1 MSLRWIIKVESFD
14 SLSKIRFFTI
24 FENFSQFFRNFF
36 LKITILFQMYS
47 LSTFW
52 HWSIW
57 LLLFHIAVITPS
69 PDSRFVLQTVH
80 PCLNPKPWLY
90 WVNIVPSS
98 NKIFTLRVTP
108 GSDLIDHM
116 GRGQPGVKWPSR
128 EAFGSSNRK
137 WEIITAQIFSRSFPQ
152 TENFSHSTLL

>member
-1 MSLRWIIKVESFD
+1 
-14 SLSKIRFFTI
+14 
-24 FENFSQFFRNFF
+24 
-36 LKITILFQMYS
+36 MYS

-69 PDSRFVLQTVH
+69 PDSRYVLISSPDRTEWSVH
-80 PCLNPKPWLY
+80 PCFNPNPEPY

-98 NKIFTLRVTP
+98 NEIFTLRVTP

-116 GRGQPGVKWPSR
+116 DRGQPGVKWPSR
-128 EAFGSSNRK
+128 EGFGSSNRK
-137 WEIITAQIFSRSFPQ
+137 WAQIFSRSFPQ
-152 TENFSHSTLL
+152 TENFIQPNYKLYKFLNYEQFMTWWVLSVWELYYYS

>member
-1 MSLRWIIKVESFD
+1 MDYQSFA
-14 SLSKIRFFTI
+14 LKISFFTI
-24 FENFSQFFRNFF
+24 FAIFFASFFS
-36 LKITILFQMYS
+36 KITILFQMYS

-69 PDSRFVLQTVH
+69 PDSRYVLNSSPDRSEWSVNPCFNPQTI
-80 PCLNPKPWLY
+80 PY

-98 NKIFTLRVTP
+98 NEIFTLRVTP

-116 GRGQPGVKWPSR
+116 DRGQPGVKWPSR
-128 EAFGSSNRK
+128 EGFGSSNRK
-137 WEIITAQIFSRSFPQ
+137 WAQIFQGHFLELKISFSL
-152 TENFSHSTLL
+152 TINYINS